1 MARVNQQATGGRMP
15 RTVSASEAKTK
26 FGSIVDWAA
35 ESQDDVIVESHGQPK
50 VVIISF
56 EEYQQVLKLRED
68 ARRQSALLRL
78 RNLRDQVRARNQDVD
93 EEQAASLAGRFSQEV
108 VAEMANEGKVLYQG
122 R

>member
-1 MARVNQQATGGRMP
+1 MP

-26 FGSIVDWAA
+26 FGSIMDWAA
-35 ESQDDVIVESHGQPK
+35 ESQDDLIVESHGQPR

-56 EEYQQVLKLRED
+56 KAYQQLLELREQ

-78 RNLRDQVRARNQDVD
+78 RNLRDQVRARNQDAD
-93 EEQAASLAGRFSQEV
+93 EEQATSLIDRFSHEV
-108 VAEMANEGKVLYQG
+108 VAEMVDEGKVPYQG

>member
-1 MARVNQQATGGRMP
+1 MP

-26 FGSIVDWAA
+26 FGAIVDWTI

-56 EEYQQVLKLRED
+56 EGYHQVLKLREE

-78 RNLRDQVRARNQDVD
+78 RNLRDSVRARNQDLD
-93 EEQAASLAGRFSQEV
+93 EEQAAALADRFSREV
-108 VAEMANEGKVLYQG
+108 VTEMVIEGKVLYQG
-122 R
+122 SDDDARPA